1 MHALKVATIV
11 TVICALA
18 LVALFGSLAATL
30 AAFTALG
37 FVGEGWMM
45 IASLVWLLE
54 VVFMGALIAEITD

>member
-1 MHALKVATIV
+1 MHALKVATVV

-18 LVALFGSLAATL
+18 LVVIFGSLAATL

-54 VVFMGALIAEITD
+54 IVFMVVLLAEVTD